1 MELPLMPVLYEME
14 RVGVAIDVEVLRELS
29 KTMVVEIDRAEAAV
43 YAEVGHEFN
52 IGSPKALSDVL
63 FGELGLPR
71 TRKTAL
77 GYSTDQRALEGLR
90 AATPLI
96 DKIFEWRALTKLK
109 STYLDALPATVAE
122 DGRIHTDMQQTVAAT
137 GRLSSTNPNL
147 QNIPVRTDTG
157 KDIRRAFVA
166 SYFTDPILVAGD
178 YSQIELRVLAHI
190 TEDKG
195 LVDAFLADQDIHRA
209 TAATVFGVQPENVT
223 RQMRDIA
230 KMVNFGIAYGMGE
243 FGLAS
248 RTDLNREQ
256 AADFIK
262 TYYTN
267 YPGIKDWQ
275 EATLQSTK
283 KQGYGETLFGR
294 RRYLPA
300 IHSSNFQVRSAAER
314 EAINMPIQGTA
325 ADIIK
330 IAMIRISDAMKAKE
344 LQSRMILQVHDEL
357 IFECPRD
364 EADAIREL
372 CLELMPASLEMRVPL
387 KVDMKQGLNWAEME
401 AVG

>member
-1 MELPLMPVLYEME
+1 LP
-14 RVGVAIDVEVLRELS
+14 
-29 KTMVVEIDRAEAAV
+29 K
-43 YAEVGHEFN
+43 
-52 IGSPKALSDVL
+52 
-63 FGELGLPR
+63 
-71 TRKTAL
+71 
-77 GYSTDQRALEGLR
+77 
-90 AATPLI
+90 
-96 DKIFEWRALTKLK
+96 
-109 STYLDALPATVAE
+109 
-122 DGRIHTDMQQTVAAT
+122 T

-166 SYFTDPILVAGD
+166 SYFDDPILVAGD

-190 TEDKG
+190 TGDKG

-209 TAATVFGVQPENVT
+209 TAATVFGVQPEDVT

-248 RTDLNREQ
+248 RTDLTREQ
-256 AADFIK
+256 AGDFIK

-267 YPGIKDWQ
+267 FPGIKEWQ
-275 EATLQSTK
+275 ETTLQTTK
-283 KQGYGETLFGR
+283 SKGYAETLFGR

-330 IAMIRISDAMKAKE
+330 IAMIRISDAMKERE

-372 CLELMPASLEMRVPL
+372 CLDLMPASLEMNVPL
-387 KVDMKQGLNWAEME
+387 KVDMKSGLNWAEME
-401 AVG
+401 AV